1 MSSINI
7 KINKTTRQV
16 ELKIDDRVITEEM
29 SEKITEICT
38 LLFTDSSEFD
48 EENAF
53 NAIFQYIKGYGR
65 ILYSQISNMIYA
77 YYNEHTTE
85 EATLALGTMISNIEK
100 IVAFTGTQDFK
111 DKRAS
116 IKLSAEKK
124 IYEDTEKALIKIW
137 DHVNLA
143 QTQYSGLKQT
153 DEEYKKKFD
162 NSITPF
168 KDELVKLS
176 LIHI

>member
-7 KINKTTRQV
+7 KINKTTKQV
-16 ELKIDDRVITEEM
+16 EFKIDDRVKTEEM
-29 SEKITEICT
+29 SEKIAEICNI
-38 LLFTDSSEFD
+38 LFTDSSEFD

-53 NAIFQYIKGYGR
+53 RAIYQYIKGYGR

-77 YYNEHTTE
+77 YYNEHTTQ

-100 IVAFTGTQDFK
+100 IDAYTGTEAYK
-111 DKRAS
+111 
-116 IKLSAEKK
+116 EKK
-124 IYEDTEKALIKIW
+124 EKVKQSADKKVYEDTEKAIIKIW

-153 DEEYKKKFD
+153 DEEYKRKFH
-162 NSITPF
+162 NSIY
-168 KDELVKLS
+168 S
-176 LIHI
+176 I